1 MKKTKAPELYVHS
14 NGTTIFGDRFLKGSA
29 FARRQGLSVNA

>member
-1 MKKTKAPELYVHS
+1 MKKTKAPELYVQS

-29 FARRQGLSVNA
+29 LTRRQGLSVSA